1 MDKVLK
7 LEQANKQLK
16 QESKE
21 LNKQLDALVEEQQQN
36 LL

>member
-1 MDKVLK
+1 VDKVLK